1 MKQLPNKWKEHIR
14 KMVEYSQKANKLRQ
28 ELDIYL
34 VEKGFVDDDIYE
46 TTIFE
51 DSIVDVMEHTG
62 EWENLIQEIENG
74 MNGIRDEENEKYI
87 QERMKMNNKL

>member
-28 ELDIYL
+28 ELETYL
-34 VEKGFVDDDIYE
+34 TEKGFADEDVYE

-51 DSIVDVMEHTG
+51 DSIIDVMDYSG
-62 EWENLIQEIENG
+62 DWESLIQEIENG
-74 MNGIRDEENEKYI
+74 LNGIRDEENEKFI
-87 QERMKMNNKL
+87 EERMKRNKI